1 MRVENT
7 GTGESRR
14 WRAGRGGGGG
24 TRGGERC
31 DDRPGTEGGGA
42 AGAGGEWEGT
52 ESGGEEGRR
61 VRPLPCA
68 PFGLETGWGRKRGSL
83 LTLG

>member
-1 MRVENT
+1 ML
-7 GTGESRR
+7 GK
-14 WRAGRGGGGG
+14 GGGGR

-31 DDRPGTEGGGA
+31 NECPRTEGRGA
-42 AGAGGEWEGT
+42 AGAGVEWERT
-52 ESGGEEGRR
+52 ESGREEGRR
-61 VRPLPCA
+61 VRPRPGA